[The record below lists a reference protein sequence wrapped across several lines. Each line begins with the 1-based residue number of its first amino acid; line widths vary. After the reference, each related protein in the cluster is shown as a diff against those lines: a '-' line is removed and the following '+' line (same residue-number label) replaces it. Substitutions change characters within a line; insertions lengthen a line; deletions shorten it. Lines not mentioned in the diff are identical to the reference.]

1 MNVDFSFQAPVFNC
15 VVGGVSVLD
24 IPRLNVHDKD
34 HARQFVLAYGYD
46 LNSFSDR
53 EQLWASYQRAI
64 SMIQDHLLDENEK
77 IPEVLATQE
86 SLGDLGQLLIFASE
100 RAKEHR
106 ELRKWACAI
115 LRVMHVYVHLKN
127 DLFSAFNDEIQGQI
141 LNPVQESIESHDDKI
156 ILGRDTKF
164 GDVELSKFNIKP
176 FKTTSSSVIKLL
188 ARPERVALTL
198 LDKLGVR
205 FVTNSVFDSFRVI
218 RFLVE
223 HHIISF
229 AHIIP
234 DQSNNTLYPLNV
246 FLEVMR
252 EVESEN
258 KVVSKQDWPKYEEEL
273 EERLLQ
279 RLKESDQTAQ
289 YLQKENQFS
298 GDEYKFIKFIN
309 RKLITVTVGVGQS
322 ARPFR
327 FFYPYEIQIMDHQ
340 TFLKNQSGPMAHDE
354 YKSRQRIKA
363 RERVFGDHLEGH
375 ET

>member
-1 MNVDFSFQAPVFNC
+1 MNIDFSFQAPVFNC

-24 IPRLNVHDKD
+24 IPRLNVRDKD
-34 HARQFVLAYGYD
+34 QARQFVLAYGYD

-64 SMIQDHLLDENEK
+64 SMIQDHLLESTEK
-77 IPEVLATQE
+77 IPPELATQE
-86 SLGDLGQLLIFASE
+86 ALGDLGQLLIFASE
-100 RAKEHR
+100 KAKENR
-106 ELRKWACAI
+106 EMRKWACAI

-141 LNPVQESIESHDDKI
+141 LNPIQESIESVNDKI
-156 ILGRDTKF
+156 ILGHKHLF
-164 GDVELSKFNIKP
+164 GDIELNKFNIKP

-205 FVTNSVFDSFRVI
+205 FVTHNVFDSFRVI

-246 FLEVMR
+246 FLEVMK
-252 EVESEN
+252 EIESER
-258 KVVSKQDWPKYEEEL
+258 KVVSKVEWPKQEGQLEL
-273 EERLLQ
+273 RLIES
-279 RLKESDQTAQ
+279 LKKSSYNAQ
-289 YLQKENQFS
+289 YLEKQNEFS
-298 GDEYKFIKFIN
+298 GADYKFIKFIN
-309 RKLITVTVGVGQS
+309 RKLITVNVGTGQNS
-322 ARPFR
+322 RIFR
-327 FFYPYEIQIMDHQ
+327 FFYPYEIQIMDHS

-363 RERVFGDHLEGH
+363 RDRVFGDHLEGH

>member
-1 MNVDFSFQAPVFNC
+1 MNIDFSFQAPVFNC

-24 IPRLNVHDKD
+24 IPRLNVKDKD
-34 HARQFVLAYGYD
+34 QARQFVLAYGYD

-64 SMIQDHLLDENEK
+64 SMIQDHLLDHQEK
-77 IPEVLATQE
+77 IPDEVSSQE
-86 SLGDLGQLLIFASE
+86 RLGDLGQLLIFASE
-100 RAKEHR
+100 KAKEHR

-127 DLFSAFNDEIQGQI
+127 DLFSAFNDEIQSQI
-141 LNPVQESIESHDDKI
+141 LNPIQESIESVNDKI
-156 ILGRDTKF
+156 VLGRDTRF
-164 GDVELSKFNIKP
+164 GDVELNKFNIKP

-246 FLEVMR
+246 FLDVMR
-252 EVESEN
+252 DIEN
-258 KVVSKQDWPKYEEEL
+258 EGKTISKQDWPKSEGAL
-273 EERLLQ
+273 EERLL
-279 RLKESDQTAQ
+279 RTLKESDAPVQ
-289 YLQKENQFS
+289 YLQKGNQFS
-298 GDEYKFIKFIN
+298 GDDYKFIKFIN
-309 RKLITVTVGVGQS
+309 RKLITVNVGAGQS
-322 ARPFR
+322 ARLFR
-327 FFYPYEIQIMDHQ
+327 FFYPYEIQIMDHH

-363 RERVFGDHLEGH
+363 RERVFGDNLEGH
-375 ET
+375 ES

>member
-1 MNVDFSFQAPVFNC
+1 MNIDFSFQTPVFNC

-24 IPRLNVHDKD
+24 IPRLNVSDKD
-34 HARQFVLAYGYD
+34 QARQFVLAYGYD
-46 LNSFSDR
+46 LNAFSDR

-64 SMIQDHLLDENEK
+64 SMIQDHLLESNEK
-77 IPEVLATQE
+77 IPAEIATQE
-86 SLGDLGQLLIFASE
+86 ALGDLGQLLIFASE
-100 RAKEHR
+100 KSLESR

-141 LNPVQESIESHDDKI
+141 LNPIQESIESVNDKI
-156 ILGRDTKF
+156 ILGRSHRF

-205 FVTNSVFDSFRVI
+205 FVTSNVFDSFRVI

-234 DQSNNTLYPLNV
+234 DQSNNTLYPLNT
-246 FLEVMR
+246 FLEVMK
-252 EVESEN
+252 EVEAEN
-258 KVVSKQDWPKYEEEL
+258 KIISNADWPGREAEL
-273 EERLLQ
+273 EERLSES
-279 RLKESDQTAQ
+279 LKKSKDQAQ
-289 YLQKENQFS
+289 YLEKENQFS
-298 GDEYKFIKFIN
+298 GDGYKFIKFIN
-309 RKLITVTVGVGQS
+309 RKLITVNVGIGQN

-327 FFYPYEIQIMDHQ
+327 FFYPYEIQIMDHA

-375 ET
+375 DS